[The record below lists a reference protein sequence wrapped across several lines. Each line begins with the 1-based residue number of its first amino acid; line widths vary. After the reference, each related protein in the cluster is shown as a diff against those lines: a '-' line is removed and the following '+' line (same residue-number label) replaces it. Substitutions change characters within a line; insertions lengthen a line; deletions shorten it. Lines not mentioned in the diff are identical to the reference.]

1 MFVRRTNHGQFL
13 EAAVLNQNSRNTYI
27 NNNSNPNNNLIN
39 VANIDNSQIN
49 DNMRTPPRL

>member
-13 EAAVLNQNSRNTYI
+13 EAAVLNQNSRNTNI
-27 NNNSNPNNNLIN
+27 NNSSPNNNLIN